1 MVVNVTVEPDEEHS
15 ESELLAWLNGKL
27 RTRFTDV
34 GQTRSGAPFCQLI
47 DWLFPGSMDIGQ
59 VKFQAKEE
67 RDFAHNYNLLQGV
80 LRDLGVKKTLPVEEL
95 LQGDFQ
101 DSLELLLWFKVF
113 FDRNFVGQ
121 KYSPV
126 IVRGGQDMMPLLIEG
141 PKASNQLNLK
151 IGKSDETGDIN
162 MDDAEAES
170 LGSFSCSLAMMR
182 FIQKYNPNVPDD
194 FLSQS
199 FCVNVKSV
207 LGEKYPEDLTA
218 VCSQTPYCLY
228 LYPGVSLGDKEGGSV
243 VLLGFFNEKS
253 GLCCVRL
260 LDVLQPTE
268 DSAAS
273 ELERLEATL
282 KTFKIPV
289 ENLSI
294 FYTCTQ
300 APEWNEKLMAGVKAM
315 SPGVV
320 SLCGLD
326 SLAGHAC
333 LQGIL
338 ATGLSD
344 KVQEFI
350 SMIASYSACSVTSKH
365 LRELFHVV
373 SKWKNTSTIMTECLL
388 FSRTIC
394 RISSLWEALYKYVGN
409 HKGPNA
415 HSQIC
420 SYLEDHKLRLLFL
433 FLAYAL
439 ELLCVF
445 QETLKKGAE
454 VQQILQDASALVKS
468 YAAAFLKPVAVEQYL
483 RKGNESILNNKKNH
497 LPFDLVKVGPQ
508 VADYLSQHKEELT
521 AHIDNFHKMTI
532 AFYTALTASVVKSL
546 PLPNSALST
555 LTALLNPLGR
565 QNVSCKMVAELGSLI
580 GLCQNQKDASQLR
593 DDFLEYQ
600 LDVDNEE
607 PCDAT
612 ASSAEVDWKKFVGKS
627 SIFRKLILS
636 FLALPRVLN
645 VDQVI
650 SQVVGK
656 QLSEKNQGDEKIE
669 VDEDTTDDSSD
680 EQSLK
685 RRRPLSDVVDLT
697 KMEVEKETKPTVSP
711 NEESIVIT
719 DEEDDDDIIW
729 TSTTFDSNTKMF
741 LMTNVKTEKLP
752 NDQDGHMYKVG
763 DLVWGKNSLH
773 DMWPGRVKEKNST
786 SYLVKWFGYS
796 VDSEIFNKDLQ
807 PFSAFVKCFCAS
819 SFADNTIYKNA
830 VFESLKLAAESCSKT
845 FPTKGNDLLAAL
857 LDWAFGG
864 FKHSG
869 PGGLAER
876 AATKD
881 VKPTS
886 SMKQVSVCM
895 KNMSL
900 NLNTPVDQKDKFLN
914 RHNATPSDTASTP
927 PPKKQ
932 RSSNKNKQLLK
943 ILNQAAEATPLQD
956 CSREQMV
963 KEVLDNGKNIEDFCL
978 SCGSTEIN
986 IIHPLFVGSLCLK
999 CKNNVTET
1007 LYRYDDDGY
1016 QSYCTVCCAGL
1027 EVILCGN
1034 HNCCRSFCMDCL
1046 NILVGPGT
1054 FDRLKDIDPW
1064 ICYLCEPSNCYG
1076 ALKPREDWSIRVQ
1089 EFFANNS
1096 AREFEPHRVYPS
1108 IPANLRKPIRV
1119 LSLFD
1124 GIATGYLVLKELGFK
1139 VETYVASEIDEDSVA
1154 VSMINEWGPF
1164 DLLIGGSPCNDL
1176 SIVNPARKGLF
1187 EGTGRLFFDYYRL
1200 LNMLKPKEDDP
1211 RPFFWLFENVVFMA
1225 NRDKADICRFL
1236 ECNPVVIDAVK
1247 VSPAN
1252 RARYFWGNLPGM
1264 NRPIIASQ
1272 SDKLSLQ
1279 ECLEI
1284 GRTAKFIKVRTIT
1297 TRSNS
1302 LKQGA
1307 NDEMFPVTMNGKDD
1321 NLWVTELEKIF
1332 GFPKHYTD
1340 VRNMSRQH
1348 RQKVL
1353 GKSWSVPVIRH
1364 LFAPLKDY
1372 FACDNL
1378 STSNIGM
1385 C

>member
-126 IVRGGQDMMPLLIEG
+126 IVRE
-141 PKASNQLNLK
+141 

-650 SQVVGK
+650 SQVCFCPYVACC
-656 QLSEKNQGDEKIE
+656 
-669 VDEDTTDDSSD
+669 T
-680 EQSLK
+680 
-685 RRRPLSDVVDLT
+685 LT
-697 KMEVEKETKPTVSP
+697 NNVPTAVSP

-729 TSTTFDSNTKMF
+729 TSTTFDS
-741 LMTNVKTEKLP
+741 
-752 NDQDGHMYKVG
+752 DGHMYKVG

-796 VDSEIFNKDLQ
+796 VDSEVNLQ

-830 VFESLKLAAESCSKT
+830 VFESLKVTAESCSKT

-876 AATKD
+876 AATKGMQ
-881 VKPTS
+881 PYS
-886 SMKQVSVCM
+886 QS
-895 KNMSL
+895 
-900 NLNTPVDQKDKFLN
+900 F
-914 RHNATPSDTASTP
+914 
-927 PPKKQ
+927 
-932 RSSNKNKQLLK
+932 
-943 ILNQAAEATPLQD
+943 
-956 CSREQMV
+956 CSHYRCLFFCCCTHMITFVEQMV

-1154 VSMINEWGPF
+1154 VSMVNHEGKIVHVDDVKSITKAHINEWGPF

>member
-141 PKASNQLNLK
+141 PKASNQLNLSKFKLFQK

-650 SQVVGK
+650 SQVCFCPYV
-656 QLSEKNQGDEKIE
+656 
-669 VDEDTTDDSSD
+669 
-680 EQSLK
+680 
-685 RRRPLSDVVDLT
+685 
-697 KMEVEKETKPTVSP
+697 
-711 NEESIVIT
+711 
-719 DEEDDDDIIW
+719 
-729 TSTTFDSNTKMF
+729 
-741 LMTNVKTEKLP
+741 
-752 NDQDGHMYKVG
+752 DGHMYKVG

-876 AATKD
+876 AATKGI
-881 VKPTS
+881 
-886 SMKQVSVCM
+886 
-895 KNMSL
+895 
-900 NLNTPVDQKDKFLN
+900 
-914 RHNATPSDTASTP
+914 DTASTP

-943 ILNQAAEATPLQD
+943 ILNQ
-956 CSREQMV
+956 QMV

-1154 VSMINEWGPF
+1154 VSMVNHEGKIVHVDDVKSITKAHINEWGPF

-1279 ECLEI
+1279 DLVCPVLYMNRSMFEI
-1284 GRTAKFIKVRTIT
+1284 I
-1297 TRSNS
+1297 SNS